1 MSVATLVECGDRMR
15 RHFSI
20 RPAVV
25 GTGQRRRCRF
35 HTSSSTIPQF
45 MSGVPTLAGRFLSG
59 FGRNEAYLK
68 RGRLEEGFL
77 RVRCETRRAETL
89 VAFSHRRGFGPS
101 CDARSQT

>member
-1 MSVATLVECGDRMR
+1 
-15 RHFSI
+15 
-20 RPAVV
+20 
-25 GTGQRRRCRF
+25 
-35 HTSSSTIPQF
+35 

-59 FGRNEAYLK
+59 VGRSEACQR
-68 RGRLEEGFL
+68 RGRMEDGFL